1 MDFDQ
6 IFSFV
11 KENPFL
17 LIVAYFLF
25 KDKIDA
31 LFTKKPEVVPLPVP
45 GTGPVVVP
53 VVSPNDTPLIDA
65 ITKLL
70 PIILPVL
77 LQQAVQA
84 QAAAAKKE

>member
-11 KENPFL
+11 KDNPFL

-31 LFTKKPEVVPLPVP
+31 LFTKKPAPAVPVPVP
-45 GTGPVVVP
+45 GTGPVVVT
-53 VVSPNDTPLIDA
+53 TPEEKPIINA
-65 ITKLL
+65 ILALL
-70 PIILPVL
+70 PVILPVIL
-77 LQQAVQA
+77 A
-84 QAAAAKKE
+84 QIEKSKVKE

>member
-31 LFTKKPEVVPLPVP
+31 LFTKKPEVVPVPVP
-45 GTGPVVVP
+45 GTTPVVV
-53 VVSPNDTPLIDA
+53 TPEEKPIINA
-65 ITKLL
+65 ILALL
-70 PIILPVL
+70 PVILPVIL
-77 LQQAVQA
+77 A
-84 QAAAAKKE
+84 QVEKSKAKE

>member
-17 LIVAYFLF
+17 LIVAYLLF

-31 LFTKKPEVVPLPVP
+31 LFTKKPETVPVP
-45 GTGPVVVP
+45 VPNTTPVVVTP

-77 LQQAVQA
+77 LQQAVAA
-84 QAAAAKKE
+84 QAAKKE